1 MVLEGSHSL
10 HGRCEAVPNG
20 SGIAFVG
27 KQSRIVKRFD
37 NRGNTMFSVCS
48 FLRGCLN

>member
-1 MVLEGSHSL
+1 MLKSNRL
-10 HGRCEAVPNG
+10 FRAVAPTLATNG

-37 NRGNTMFSVCS
+37 NRGNTMFYEVVQGAAV
-48 FLRGCLN
+48 RN